1 MPPKREKFVPFEFE
15 PRNASSFT
23 PRATSLAN
31 SVNSSK
37 VPSPSLST
45 QSSTQS
51 TPFSSTLDL
60 QNLLNAIEKATG
72 SSPLRNQFQELSS
85 VEDGSQMIAA
95 VDNTVNAISEPQQI
109 SDFKVID
116 GINALLKVKKRSVV
130 RESALLLIAKLA
142 NKFNQDP
149 WGPAFVLPLLPTALF
164 TFVDKEA
171 SVINA
176 AKNAVRSL
184 QDMCT
189 PEVLVSRYL
198 NTIFDVLETGSTKPA
213 TKVAALQCIDFVCEQ
228 CPSDWIEQQFVRGI
242 PILTAQLHD
251 FKPEVAKQAR
261 KTTIGFMQKLDNQD
275 VVPRTEVIVD
285 ALTDPGKVQNCI
297 KTLSSVTFVAE
308 VTEPCLAVLV
318 PILVRALT
326 VFSSQDSLR
335 LAVIVTENL
344 TRLVHNPFEV
354 SRYVPF
360 LLPGVKQTVET
371 ASLPEVRNMATKALA
386 VLESALNSENQSDR
400 QIRISSE
407 EAIDII
413 PATIP
418 KEVQTLA
425 ADVIKV
431 SVNTREFDVLRK
443 CLTHVVKFDTETAN
457 KQVLHFE
464 NMFADTRIEETDED
478 GIEVVNARF
487 SLAYGGRMLLNKATL
502 RLFKGHRYGLCGRN
516 GCGKSTLLRSIA
528 NGKLEGFP
536 DQSEVRTCFVEHK
549 LQGADADLDIVTF
562 ISNDPEIHA
571 DRDAI
576 ANTLKEV
583 GFNDD
588 RLQQSVGSLSGGWKM
603 KLELARAMLMN
614 ADVLLL
620 DEPTNHLDVANV
632 KWLQDYLTTH
642 TDITSL
648 IVSHDSGFL
657 DAVCTDIIHY
667 ENKRLAYYKGNLSEF
682 VKVRPEGMAYYTLT
696 DSVVKMHFPAPG
708 ILTGVR
714 SNTRAIARMTD
725 ITFKYPGAAKNSL
738 ENVSCSVSL
747 SSRITVIGPNGAG
760 KSTLIKL
767 LTGELVPDTGKVE
780 KHPNLRIGYI
790 AQHAFQHVEKHKE
803 KTANQYLQWRYQNG
817 DDREIHLKQTRL
829 FSDEEK
835 AIMERPQK
843 IDDGRERVLEA
854 IIGRQKLKKS
864 FQYEVQWKGM
874 LPKHNSWMARED
886 LVERGFGKLVQEFD
900 DHEASR
906 EGLGY
911 RELVPPV
918 IRKHFEDVGLDGDVA
933 DYTPLGSLSGGQLVK
948 VVIAGA
954 TWNNPHLLVLDE
966 PTNYLDRDSLGGLAM
981 AIKEWNGGVILISHN
996 TEFLGAMEAEQ
1007 WLVDNGTLVTKN
1019 SNGDVTDANAEKKAP
1034 KLTGAKSRD
1043 NDSPAD
1049 IKIRKK
1055 KKKLTRNEMKER
1067 EARRRLRYI
1076 EWLNSPKG
1084 TPKPVDTD
1092 DEEE

>member
-1 MPPKREKFVPFEFE
+1 MPPKRERYQAFEFN
-15 PRNASSFT
+15 PAKSFT
-23 PRATSLAN
+23 PTSQT
-31 SVNSSK
+31 
-37 VPSPSLST
+37 PSPARSAA
-45 QSSTQS
+45 SSVQS
-51 TPFSSTLDL
+51 TPFSSTVDL
-60 QNLLNAIEKATG
+60 QSLLNAIEKAVPG
-72 SSPLRNQFQELSS
+72 SPLQPHMIALSHA
-85 VEDGSQMIAA
+85 EDGAQMAQAVEAA
-95 VDNTVNAISEPQQI
+95 VAAVSEPEQI
-109 SDFKVID
+109 ADFGVLA
-116 GINALLKVKKRSVV
+116 GVNALLKTKKRTHV
-130 RESALLLIAKLA
+130 REGALLLVSKLA
-142 NKFNQDP
+142 NKFEDSRA
-149 WGPAFVLPLLPTALF
+149 PAFVLPLLPVVLGA
-164 TFVDKEA
+164 FVDKET
-171 SVINA
+171 SVVRA
-176 AKNAVRSL
+176 AQAAVAGVL
-184 QDMCT
+184 DACA
-189 PEVLVSRYL
+189 PEVRASRL
-198 NTIFDVLETGSTKPA
+198 LTIVFDVLSQGSAKPPVKMA
-213 TKVAALQCIDFVCEQ
+213 CLNLVDKVCET

-242 PILTAQLHD
+242 PVLSAQLHD

-261 KTTIGFMQKLDNQD
+261 KTIVNFMEKLDNQD
-275 VVPRTEVIVD
+275 VVPRTNVIVD
-285 ALTDPGKVQNCI
+285 ALTDPAKVQQCI
-297 KTLSSVTFVAE
+297 RTLSSVTFVAE
-308 VTEPCLAVLV
+308 VTEACLAVLV

-335 LAVIVTENL
+335 LSVVVTENL
-344 TRLVHNPFEV
+344 TRLVHNPLEAQ
-354 SRYVPF
+354 RYVPE
-360 LLPGVKQTVET
+360 LLPGVMQTVKQ
-371 ASLPEVRNMATKALA
+371 AALPEVRALAEKAQA
-386 VLESALNSENQSDR
+386 VLESAQAEQRDR
-400 QIRISSE
+400 QIRISAA
-407 EAIDII
+407 EAQECL
-413 PATIP
+413 PANLP
-418 KEVQTLA
+418 RDVADLAREVVQLA
-425 ADVIKV
+425 
-431 SVNTREFDVLRK
+431 VNTREFDVLKR
-443 CLTHVVKFDTETAN
+443 CLTRVVNLPDDEVHAT
-457 KQVLHFE
+457 VLKYE
-464 NMFADTRIEETDED
+464 NMFADSRVDEDEVD

-502 RLFKGHRYGLCGRN
+502 RLYKGHRYGLCGRN

-562 ISNDPEIHA
+562 IANDPEISASRETIA
-571 DRDAI
+571 D
-576 ANTLKEV
+576 TLRSVQFTDE
-583 GFNDD
+583 

-620 DEPTNHLDVANV
+620 DEPTNHLDVGNV
-632 KWLQDYLTTH
+632 RWLQEYLVEH

-696 DSVVKMHFPAPG
+696 DSVVKMHFPPPG

-725 ITFKYPGAAKNSL
+725 VTFKYPGAAKNSL
-738 ENVSCSVSL
+738 EHVSCSVSL
-747 SSRITVIGPNGAG
+747 SSRINVIGPNGAG

-767 LTGELVPDTGKVE
+767 LTGELVPDEGTVE

-817 DDREIHLKQTRL
+817 DDREIHLKQTRQL
-829 FSDEEK
+829 SDEEK

-854 IIGRQKLKKS
+854 VIGRQKLKKS
-864 FQYEVQWKGM
+864 FQYEIQWRGM
-874 LPKHNSWMARED
+874 LPKHNTWMARED

-911 RELVPPV
+911 RELTPPV

-981 AIKEWNGGVILISHN
+981 AIKEYTGGVILISHN

-1019 SNGDVTDANAEKKAP
+1019 SANGAEEKQE
-1034 KLTGAKSRD
+1034 KLTGAKAKD
-1043 NDSPAD
+1043 NESPAN

-1067 EARRRLRYI
+1067 ESRRRLRYI

-1092 DEEE
+1092 DEEED